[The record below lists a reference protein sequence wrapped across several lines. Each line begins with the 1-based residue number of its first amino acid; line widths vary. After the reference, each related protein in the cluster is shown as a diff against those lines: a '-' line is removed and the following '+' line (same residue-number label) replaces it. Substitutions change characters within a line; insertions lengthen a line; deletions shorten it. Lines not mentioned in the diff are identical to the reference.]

1 MTSKWKNDKYS
12 RNQRKKRR
20 FENNFD
26 IYQPPIT
33 NSFPILNQIE
43 KILDEQQ
50 HLRNEIKALR
60 FDSKNENDETTDMT
74 FFNELYK
81 FSKQNIGKMKRGVRH
96 EDDIKNFSAYLY
108 ATGGRK
114 LYETLSM
121 NLPLPS
127 RRTVLNII
135 HTDCPAINE
144 GEILAN
150 ELKQFLMDRNLGVEV
165 WISEDATR
173 ITGKF
178 STNFLNFY

>member
-1 MTSKWKNDKYS
+1 
-12 RNQRKKRR
+12 
-20 FENNFD
+20 
-26 IYQPPIT
+26 
-33 NSFPILNQIE
+33 
-43 KILDEQQ
+43 
-50 HLRNEIKALR
+50 
-60 FDSKNENDETTDMT
+60 MT